1 MVSRPFVRSRRSIQR
16 RFSGGAK
23 PADLPLQQTP
33 KLNLVINLS
42 TAKAPGLTIPE
53 HDPDHPL
60 AGQQRYWHALH
71 EQLVPLVLQLQV

>member
-1 MVSRPFVRSRRSIQR
+1 
-16 RFSGGAK
+16 
-23 PADLPLQQTP
+23 
-33 KLNLVINLS
+33 VINLS